1 MNRMS
6 IRISK
11 SNRSFSRVN
20 NEIKCPNCQSS
31 IEITEVM
38 SAQLSSQIRADVEN
52 EVAAKRLEIAKLTDQ
67 VNQREAELESRSSQI
82 EREVAQRMKEERE
95 RVFVEAQQA
104 AEESLHEQ
112 LASREQE
119 LGQLRERLKESQR
132 AELEL
137 QKKQLDLQDRAEAL
151 ELEVAREV
159 NEQRSEIR
167 KKALEDA
174 DEQHRFN
181 MAEKDSQI
189 HGLLKKIDEL
199 KRKAEQGSQQT
210 QGEVQEIALED
221 LLQSS
226 FPTDSIEPVAKG
238 TRGAD
243 TLQGVFDGTGLC
255 CGQILWESKRTKNW
269 SNGWLAKARDDQRST
284 RAACVVMVSEAL
296 PEGVRTFALIHGVWV
311 CNWSCVVGL
320 AAALRNG
327 LIEVGKCKLAVQ
339 GRHDR
344 MELVYNYL
352 SGSEFQQR
360 VEGVVEAFVTMQTD
374 LESEKRSMNRVWS
387 KREKQIQRA
396 VINMAGMY
404 GDLQGI
410 IGSSMPAIEG
420 LAVPRI
426 EHKGKD
432 SDGAHETARISA

>member
-1 MNRMS
+1 M
-6 IRISK
+6 
-11 SNRSFSRVN
+11 N

-38 SAQLSSQIRADVEN
+38 SAQLSAQIRADVEN
-52 EVAAKRLEIAKLTDQ
+52 EVAAKRLEIAKLTHQ

-82 EREVAQRMKEERE
+82 EREVAQQMKEERE
-95 RVFVEAQQA
+95 RVFAQAQQA
-104 AEESLHEQ
+104 AEENLHEQ

-119 LGQLRERLKESQR
+119 LGQLRERLKESQK

-137 QKKQLDLQDRAEAL
+137 QKKQRELQDRADAL

-159 NEQRSEIR
+159 NEKRSEIR
-167 KKALEDA
+167 KQAMEDA
-174 DEQHRFN
+174 DEQHRLN

-189 HGLLKKIDEL
+189 QGLLKKIDEL

-221 LLQSS
+221 LLQTS
-226 FPTDSIEPVAKG
+226 FPSDSIAPVAKG

-243 TLQGVFDGTGLC
+243 TLQGVYDGTGQC

-269 SNGWLAKARDDQRST
+269 SNTWLAKARDDQRSA
-284 RAACVVMVSEAL
+284 RASCVVMVSEAL
-296 PEGVRTFALIHGVWV
+296 PEGVRTFALIEGVWV
-311 CNWSCVVGL
+311 CSWSCVVGL
-320 AAALRNG
+320 AAALRNC

-339 GRHDR
+339 GQHDK

-410 IGSSMPAIEG
+410 IGSSMPTIEG
-420 LAVPRI
+420 LAAPRI

-432 SDGAHETARISA
+432 SDGAHGNAQISA